1 MNKKISIGYDLGGQG
16 CGIGLFDVES
26 GNLIDSGASKLSNLT
41 SADEIFENI
50 CKDTESLLEK
60 NAISVDELVSMC
72 MATAGTLGPKGAI
85 EPIEIDHILISP
97 NISCLNGFSFRK
109 AFTKRFPSVLFLM
122 ENDANAAG
130 WAEWFYGIG
139 KRDDVRT
146 LVGFTLGSGLGG
158 SIIID
163 GVMIRPAE
171 LGHVIIDSAPSA
183 PTCGCGTRG
192 CAEAYISIAGFK
204 RIAKQLMLETPKSRL
219 WKLFKEDNLDPL
231 PIAQLARE
239 GDSAALLVYSK
250 IGYYLGRLIWNIK
263 RVCAPDAV
271 SFSGNIARSLDLMLP
286 SMKMVLSEDPLIEGQ
301 LILQATSLGE
311 GEAGIYGAGGLAIQA
326 YEQSTL
332 N

>member
-1 MNKKISIGYDLGGQG
+1 
-16 CGIGLFDVES
+16 
-26 GNLIDSGASKLSNLT
+26 
-41 SADEIFENI
+41 
-50 CKDTESLLEK
+50 
-60 NAISVDELVSMC
+60 
-72 MATAGTLGPKGAI
+72 
-85 EPIEIDHILISP
+85 
-97 NISCLNGFSFRK
+97 
-109 AFTKRFPSVLFLM
+109 
-122 ENDANAAG
+122 
-130 WAEWFYGIG
+130 
-139 KRDDVRT
+139 
-146 LVGFTLGSGLGG
+146 
-158 SIIID
+158 
-163 GVMIRPAE
+163 
-171 LGHVIIDSAPSA
+171 
-183 PTCGCGTRG
+183 
-192 CAEAYISIAGFK
+192 
-204 RIAKQLMLETPKSRL
+204 MLETPKSRL

-239 GDSAALLVYSK
+239 GDSAALLVHSK